1 MEWGKKG
8 VWLPLVVRPK
18 VDWGNVVGK
27 GFVRF
32 GLQAHRIPF
41 GIGVVQCSV
50 VGLGLIS
57 VGF

>member
-1 MEWGKKG
+1 MG
-8 VWLPLVVRPK
+8 VWFPLVGRPK
-18 VDWGNVVGK
+18 VDWGDVVGK

-32 GLQAHRIPF
+32 GLQARQIPF